1 MSWQDILNLG
11 IEALS
16 QTLSDQLLSH
26 FILPVLVRCLR
37 DESKEIKLMEP
48 PLALFLLTQVRML
61 LWFGSTDLLCNIT
74 NLHLRRFSWCFI
86 ITHWSTAW
94 LLHYLIPL
102 LRASAMR

>member
-1 MSWQDILNLG
+1 MSGQDILNLG

-48 PLALFLLTQVRML
+48 PLALFLLTQVRM
-61 LWFGSTDLLCNIT
+61 
-74 NLHLRRFSWCFI
+74 
-86 ITHWSTAW
+86 
-94 LLHYLIPL
+94 PL
-102 LRASAMR
+102 SGQCYYGLVPLTCSAI